1 MKNIQRARRA
11 AKSSARPLMASI
23 FLLPPLPTHTH
34 ANEHA
39 LSIRGNND
47 KEESYS
53 AGLISFQAH
62 SHISPLPT
70 WRIEC
75 THLHLHERV
84 HSLTFAAKKGG
95 GDETRTEKDGQ
106 KVRFFVW
113 FFRPSDAALDGNATG
128 RGKKREKAT
137 DVKRGREGWYRWERK
152 STSSHTETINKLS
165 PQSISYGL
173 AWIIALCQSCLCV
186 AWE

>member
-1 MKNIQRARRA
+1 MTRKRVIALVWSHFKRTHT
-11 AKSSARPLMASI
+11 
-23 FLLPPLPTHTH
+23 FLLCRREGLSVHTCICMSV
-34 ANEHA
+34 
-39 LSIRGNND
+39 SIV
-47 KEESYS
+47 
-53 AGLISFQAH
+53 
-62 SHISPLPT
+62 
-70 WRIEC
+70 W
-75 THLHLHERV
+75 HLLQKR
-84 HSLTFAAKKGG
+84 GG
-95 GDETRTEKDGQ
+95 GMKRGQ
-106 KVRFFVW
+106 KKMDRKCVFLCG

-173 AWIIALCQSCLCV
+173 AWIIALCQSRLCV

>member
-95 GDETRTEKDGQ
+95 GMKRGQ
-106 KVRFFVW
+106 KKMDRKCVFLCGFF
-113 FFRPSDAALDGNATG
+113 ALQMQPWMAMQQGE
-128 RGKKREKAT
+128 GKK
-137 DVKRGREGWYRWERK
+137 ERK
-152 STSSHTETINKLS
+152 QQTWREAERGDTGERENQPALTLR
-165 PQSISYGL
+165 QSISSLLSLFPMG
-173 AWIIALCQSCLCV
+173 WPG
-186 AWE
+186 